1 VSLFSEFKERHLF
14 RIVAAYAAAG
24 WIAVSGVDQL
34 VDREVLPRFV
44 YLIALVWYV
53 GGFLAAVIIGWY
65 HGEKGAQK
73 ATTNEIALLSGIGLV
88 AVIVSGSIIQSSM
101 ARAADGAAGLEGN
114 LDIRRVAV
122 MYFDDRSRDES
133 LQFVADGLTE
143 TLIEQLA
150 QVQGIDVVSANGSA
164 RFRDSDAL
172 PDSIG
177 RALEAGTVVEGT
189 VRPDGARIRVDL
201 SLSDGISGAEF
212 RSATFERSAEELTG
226 LQEELGVEVSRL
238 LRAWLGEE
246 LSVRT
251 TAAETES
258 SAAWALFQRG
268 ERERKQ
274 AEEARREGRVEE
286 FWAGLARADSLFAQA
301 ADLDSEWARPWV
313 MRAEVSRR
321 RAQGSA
327 GDPLEADEFIQE
339 GLLQAERALGV
350 DVQAAGAYEK
360 RGMLRY
366 IRWALSLETD
376 PARADQ
382 LLASAQE
389 DLERAVQ
396 IEPGR
401 ANAWNVLSIIHAQNL
416 DPIEAKLAARR
427 AYEEDAFLDV
437 ADHLV
442 YGLYL
447 SSYDLEQ
454 FPDAVS
460 YCREGRERFPEDPRF
475 YDCELWLLA
484 SRALEPDVERAWAL
498 ADTIAMLTPDQERE
512 WKRLES
518 TLAVGGVLAR
528 AGMADSARAVFDLV
542 QSNPEVDPS
551 GELLTTQAVF
561 RIQMGEQDEAI
572 ELIKRYLLSN
582 PEHREGWGWS
592 SHWWWRPLQDNPE
605 FRDLV
610 GG

>member
-1 VSLFSEFKERHLF
+1 MSLFSEFKERHLF

-177 RALEAGTVVEGT
+177 RALDAGTVVEGT
-189 VRPDGARIRVDL
+189 VRPDGERIRVDL

-251 TAAETES
+251 TTAETES
-258 SAAWALFQRG
+258 SAAWALYQRG

-401 ANAWNVLSIIHAQNL
+401 ANTWNVLSIIHAQNL

>member
-251 TAAETES
+251 TTAETES
-258 SAAWALFQRG
+258 SAAWALYQRG

-460 YCREGRERFPEDPRF
+460 YCREGRERFSEDPRF

-498 ADTIAMLTPDQERE
+498 ADTIAMLTPEPERE

-528 AGMADSARAVFDLV
+528 AGMADSARAVFDQV

-605 FRDLV
+605 FRELV

>member
-1 VSLFSEFKERHLF
+1 MSLFSEFKERHLF

-454 FPDAVS
+454 FPDAVIPKTRGS
-460 YCREGRERFPEDPRF
+460 TTVSSGSSRRGPWSPMSSAHG
-475 YDCELWLLA
+475 LWLTR
-484 SRALEPDVERAWAL
+484 SRC
-498 ADTIAMLTPDQERE
+498 
-512 WKRLES
+512 
-518 TLAVGGVLAR
+518 
-528 AGMADSARAVFDLV
+528 
-542 QSNPEVDPS
+542 
-551 GELLTTQAVF
+551 
-561 RIQMGEQDEAI
+561 
-572 ELIKRYLLSN
+572 
-582 PEHREGWGWS
+582 
-592 SHWWWRPLQDNPE
+592 
-605 FRDLV
+605 
-610 GG
+610 

>member
-177 RALEAGTVVEGT
+177 RALDAGTVVEGT
-189 VRPDGARIRVDL
+189 VRPDGERIRVDL

-401 ANAWNVLSIIHAQNL
+401 ANTWNVLSIIHAQNL

>member
-1 VSLFSEFKERHLF
+1 MSLFSEFKERHLF

-177 RALEAGTVVEGT
+177 RALDAGTVVEGT
-189 VRPDGARIRVDL
+189 VRPDGERIRVDL

-401 ANAWNVLSIIHAQNL
+401 ANTWNVLSIIHAQNL

>member
-189 VRPDGARIRVDL
+189 VRPDGERIRVDL

-251 TAAETES
+251 TTAETES
-258 SAAWALFQRG
+258 SAAWALYQRG

-401 ANAWNVLSIIHAQNL
+401 ANTWNVLSIIHAQNL

>member
-177 RALEAGTVVEGT
+177 RALDAGTVVEGT
-189 VRPDGARIRVDL
+189 VRPDGERIRVDL

-251 TAAETES
+251 TTAETES
-258 SAAWALFQRG
+258 SAAWALYQRG

-401 ANAWNVLSIIHAQNL
+401 ANTWNVLSIIHAQNL

>member
-1 VSLFSEFKERHLF
+1 MSLFSEFKERHLF

-189 VRPDGARIRVDL
+189 VRPDGERIRVDL

-251 TAAETES
+251 TTAETES
-258 SAAWALFQRG
+258 SAAWALYQRG

-401 ANAWNVLSIIHAQNL
+401 ANTWNVLSIIHAQNL